1 MRASRA
7 VLILTSLILGLGLH
21 NGRAQVYYGP
31 IPKHLEIAPVAGYMV
46 NTEVKVSD
54 GVVEVDNGPAYGAT
68 IGLDVRKGGQIELL
82 YVFNKADARF
92 VSDTDSSTN
101 FNFNAVSM
109 YFMLGYTFEMRPL
122 KMSTPFFSAGLGGWW
137 SQPQGTGYQDKWLV
151 AMHFGGG
158 YKFYFSEAVGIRLQ
172 AHALLPL
179 VFSGGGLYVGT
190 GGSGLAIGAGIPIA
204 QFFFSG
210 GLILA
215 L

>member
-1 MRASRA
+1 MRAPRA
-7 VLILTSLILGLGLH
+7 VLILTSLVLGLALH
-21 NGRAQVYYGP
+21 DGRAQVYYGP

-46 NTEVKVSD
+46 NTEVQVSD
-54 GVVEVDNGPAYGAT
+54 GIIEVDNGPAYGAT

-82 YVFNKADARF
+82 YVFNKADARYL
-92 VSDTDSSTN
+92 SDLDSSKN

-137 SQPQGTGYQDKWLV
+137 SQPQGTTYQDKWLV

-158 YKFYFSEAVGIRLQ
+158 YKFYFSEVIGVRLQ

-190 GGSGLAIGAGIPIA
+190 GGSGLAVGAGIPIA

-210 GLILA
+210 GLIFA